1 MPTMTKQN
9 LMLYLT
15 YEFGIQFGLKSLK
28 RIIQYKEVKVWMD
41 DETGY
46 PSFSYGGYHGMRSK
60 DGELLKIGCA
70 EIHLRIDTNQVED
83 LALLEMSSDAKEF
96 ETELIK
102 VKLMSSVYEQIEA
115 QIDMAFESF
124 NSPMIELMMTEKSN
138 EIMETQMFIKKS
150 LQEKVKHVAH

>member
-1 MPTMTKQN
+1 M
-9 LMLYLT
+9 
-15 YEFGIQFGLKSLK
+15 
-28 RIIQYKEVKVWMD
+28 
-41 DETGY
+41 
-46 PSFSYGGYHGMRSK
+46 
-60 DGELLKIGCA
+60 
-70 EIHLRIDTNQVED
+70 
-83 LALLEMSSDAKEF
+83 
-96 ETELIK
+96 IK